1 LRKEVA
7 EVNGEFERRKAE
19 KTKEGTQQELD
30 SLDTLSKVLE
40 SVEPSTADGERSA
53 AARFTNQ
60 LSRVS
65 SLPVPKD
72 ERDNQ
77 TNANGTL
84 LPTSTADDQT
94 ISTVSTIADFDARLN
109 LLETALGID
118 TLPLP
123 TQDRALPKAVLP
135 TLDTLDQQLAT
146 LTTTTPK
153 SLDTLT
159 TQVRKLSQEAETLE
173 QKRKDAKRALDA
185 LSPRPSSLGPASNA
199 DSVPKPDIDLSTDA
213 EAIYKINALYGTLST
228 IESLAPLLPSV
239 LDRLRSLR
247 VLHADAATASQSL
260 TEVERRQEEMKEEL
274 RGWREGLEMVE
285 RAVGEGKG
293 RMKGNTAVVE
303 GWVQELEGRV
313 GKLV

>member
-1 LRKEVA
+1 VK
-7 EVNGEFERRKAE
+7 GEFERRKAE
-19 KTKEGTQQELD
+19 KTKEATQQELD

-40 SVEPSTADGERSA
+40 TVDSSTADGERSA
-53 AARFTNQ
+53 ATRFTNQ

-65 SLPVPKD
+65 ILPVPKD
-72 ERDNQ
+72 ERDIQ

-94 ISTVSTIADFDARLN
+94 ISTLSTIADFDARLN

-118 TLPLP
+118 TLPLS

-135 TLDTLDQQLAT
+135 TLDTLDKQLAT
-146 LTTTTPK
+146 LTTTTPE

-185 LSPRPSSLGPASNA
+185 LSPRPSSLEPASNA
-199 DSVPKPDIDLSTDA
+199 GPVPKPDLDLSTEA

-285 RAVGEGKG
+285 RAVGEGEG

-313 GKLV
+313 EKLV